1 MKDTLNYPKSSLN
14 LGGILTP
21 FDVPLVMGIIN
32 ATPDSFYE
40 NSRLTSVDAVLKVA
54 EDMLASGVDIIDI
67 GGYSSRPGASQ
78 VDENEEQR
86 RVIPLIVAILKRFSQ
101 VKISVDTFRSKVADE
116 CLQHGAVMI
125 NDISAGN
132 LDEKMFEIVA
142 KNNASYCMMHMRG
155 NPQTMMEDLTY
166 VNLIQDILLYFSNK
180 INQLKALGVTNIIL
194 DPGFG
199 FSKSTQQNFELLNNL
214 GQLKV
219 LNLPLLVGLSRK
231 SMIYKTLEIDAVKSL
246 NGTTVLNTIAL
257 QQGASI
263 LRVHD
268 VTEAKEAIK
277 LLEAIKQSS

>member
-1 MKDTLNYPKSSLN
+1 MVKDTLNYPKSSLN

-54 EDMLASGVDIIDI
+54 EDML